1 MATATSLGARRLQR
15 AQKKQHT
22 PRHRTGCFACKRKHN
37 TNKVQMVQVKRPDGE
52 GTVQVCKA
60 KVEGYERA

>member
-1 MATATSLGARRLQR
+1 MAEATSLGARRLQR
-15 AQKKQHT
+15 TQKKQHT

-37 TNKVQMVQVKRPDGE
+37 TNKVKMVRVTRPGSE